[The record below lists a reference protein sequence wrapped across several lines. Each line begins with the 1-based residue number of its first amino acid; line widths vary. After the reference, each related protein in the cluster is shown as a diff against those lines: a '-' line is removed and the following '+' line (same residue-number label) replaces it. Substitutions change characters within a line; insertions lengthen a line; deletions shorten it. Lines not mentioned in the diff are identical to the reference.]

1 MNSLREY
8 AYPKTKNM
16 PALANK
22 YEKCITV
29 IMNI

>member
-1 MNSLREY
+1 MMREFLHIQ
-8 AYPKTKNM
+8 PKNNAT
-16 PALANK
+16 ALANK